1 MQWFKERSRDR
12 THSGQAPFCSPACS
26 LRQSWGWSPTATGST
41 ETPVGSDI
49 VTGVELWHRPPL
61 INPGAGLQP
70 KLLMFKEGS
79 PSPAHLQRDT
89 HAGSNVPDYS
99 FSDSCGGVALVA
111 VHFDDRALHKG
122 RHRRPVMGPRNSQ
135 WP

>member
-1 MQWFKERSRDR
+1 ME
-12 THSGQAPFCSPACS
+12 SG
-26 LRQSWGWSPTATGST
+26 T
-41 ETPVGSDI
+41 

-61 INPGAGLQP
+61 MNPGAELQT

-79 PSPAHLQRDT
+79 PNLAHLQRDT
-89 HAGSNVPDYS
+89 HERGNFPDYS

-122 RHRRPVMGPRNSQ
+122 RHAGP
-135 WP
+135 